1 MNLLAIIFI
10 IPTLMFGMTET
21 SSQLYFSEN
30 PIQFKPPIVI
40 KNNISYIPIRELT
53 DYFDAPITFS
63 KRHYHYQFNI
73 NNSTLT
79 IKPNSSHYMIINNKN
94 DINIFFPAEQPNN
107 SHGDIFPCWICCT
120 ALFVLTKRK

>member
-10 IPTLMFGMTET
+10 IPTLMFGITET

-53 DYFDAPITFS
+53 DYFDASITFS

-73 NNSTLT
+73 TS
-79 IKPNSSHYMIINNKN
+79 
-94 DINIFFPAEQPNN
+94 
-107 SHGDIFPCWICCT
+107 
-120 ALFVLTKRK
+120 LF